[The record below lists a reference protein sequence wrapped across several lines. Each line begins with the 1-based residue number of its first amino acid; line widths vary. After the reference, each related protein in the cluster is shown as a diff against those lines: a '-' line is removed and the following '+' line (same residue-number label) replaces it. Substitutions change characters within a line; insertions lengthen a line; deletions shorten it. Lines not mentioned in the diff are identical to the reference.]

1 MSSLSQMNYYQ
12 ENFNSIRFSRDL
24 VARYQERE
32 RERKKT
38 NQSARYSSF
47 VLLLH
52 SSSNFLKRSCKTAK
66 ERDLVHPPRRR
77 TKGKKRKQREKR
89 SLIVERKS
97 TRASEVERR
106 EAKIPKRIII
116 SGTTSRRHSGINENF
131 RVELQLSPDDGNE
144 QPRSKL
150 PFQSRAKAR

>member
-12 ENFNSIRFSRDL
+12 ENFNSIRFSGNL

-32 RERKKT
+32 REKKDKSVCALFVFRSLTPFIEQLSQTKLQDREGTRSCASTEKEDERKK
-38 NQSARYSSF
+38 
-47 VLLLH
+47 
-52 SSSNFLKRSCKTAK
+52 KKT
-66 ERDLVHPPRRR
+66 ERE
-77 TKGKKRKQREKR
+77 GKSHR
-89 SLIVERKS
+89 
-97 TRASEVERR
+97 TRASEAERR